1 MNNLE
6 TLIEKS
12 ERLTD
17 FFKELQTSIKSE
29 SRQYVI
35 KFEFGTGNNKVYSL
49 YDNINSRLIKMDKLD
64 RINSWF
70 NIRNIS
76 EDKIYRHE

>member
-17 FFKELQTSIKSE
+17 FFRELQTSIKSE

-35 KFEFGTGNNKVYSL
+35 KFEFGVGNNKVYSL

-76 EDKIYRHE
+76 EDKIKKNE

>member
-17 FFKELQTSIKSE
+17 FFRELQTSIKSE

-35 KFEFGTGNNKVYSL
+35 KFEFGVGNNKVYSL

>member
-17 FFKELQTSIKSE
+17 FFRELQTSIKSE

-35 KFEFGTGNNKVYSL
+35 KFEFGVSNNKVYSL

>member
-17 FFKELQTSIKSE
+17 FFRELQTSIKSE

-35 KFEFGTGNNKVYSL
+35 KFEFGVGNNKVYSL
-49 YDNINSRLIKMDKLD
+49 YDNVNSRLIKMDKLD

>member
-12 ERLTD
+12 ERLTN
-17 FFKELQTSIKSE
+17 FFRELQTSIKSE

-35 KFEFGTGNNKVYSL
+35 KFECDKVYSL
-49 YDNINSRLIKMDKLD
+49 YDNVNSRLIKMDKLD

-76 EDKIYRHE
+76 EDKIYRV

>member
-17 FFKELQTSIKSE
+17 FFRELQTSIKSE

-35 KFEFGTGNNKVYSL
+35 KFECDKVYSL
-49 YDNINSRLIKMDKLD
+49 YDNVNSRLIKMDKLD

-76 EDKIYRHE
+76 EDKIYRI

>member
-17 FFKELQTSIKSE
+17 FFRELQTSIKSE

-35 KFEFGTGNNKVYSL
+35 KFECKMGSDKVYSL
-49 YDNINSRLIKMDKLD
+49 YDNVNSRLIKMDKLD

>member
-1 MNNLE
+1 MK
-6 TLIEKS
+6 TLIQKS
-12 ERLTD
+12 EKMTSLL
-17 FFKELQTSIKSE
+17 KELQVSTEAE
-29 SRQYVI
+29 SCQYVV
-35 KFEFGTGNNKVYSL
+35 KFECEMGSDKVYSL

-76 EDKIYRHE
+76 EDKIYRV